1 MPRDKKDNALPSR
14 LGATVSEI
22 SAAEPGPTLWDAREH
37 DRAAGSGLSAFIEGS
52 PGGTRR
58 RHQMLNMGEQGML
71 IDGLALPI
79 GAQLSFALAGTG
91 INQAGRGHVAHRTDS
106 AAGVAVDHWHGAPE
120 VIRALISGEAETGPR
135 LEDAY
140 ISEWSPSL

>member
-1 MPRDKKDNALPSR
+1 
-14 LGATVSEI
+14 
-22 SAAEPGPTLWDAREH
+22 
-37 DRAAGSGLSAFIEGS
+37 
-52 PGGTRR
+52 
-58 RHQMLNMGEQGML
+58 MLNMGEQGML